1 MFSFDTTVKLHD
13 TDAAG
18 LLFYGNQFKI
28 THDAYE
34 AFLESIGCPL
44 LWIIDE
50 SSFFLPIVHA
60 EADYHLPLAVG
71 DKLTIELTVDSISA
85 HSFVVEYKLT
95 NEKQALAGRVSTVH
109 VSIDKK
115 TRKKIILPE
124 KLKTNLQKSSQ

>member
-1 MFSFDTTVKLHD
+1 MFSYDTTVKLYD

-34 AFLESIGCPL
+34 SFLQSIGCSL
-44 LWIIDE
+44 LWIINE

-71 DKLTIELTVDSISA
+71 DRLTIELVVESISA
-85 HSFVVEYKLT
+85 HSFVIGYKLKDDNDAIVGT
-95 NEKQALAGRVSTVH
+95 VKTVH
-109 VSIDKK
+109 VSLDKK
-115 TRKKIILPE
+115 TRKKIMLPE
-124 KLKTNLQKSSQ
+124 KLKKGLENSSQ

>member
-34 AFLESIGCPL
+34 AFLNSIGCPL

-50 SSFFLPIVHA
+50 SSFFLLIVHA

-71 DKLTIELTVDSISA
+71 DKLTIELTVDSISV
-85 HSFVVEYKLT
+85 HSFIIGYKIT
-95 NEKQALAGRVSTVH
+95 NAKGGLVGTLSTVH
-109 VSIDKK
+109 VAIDKK

-124 KLKTNLQKSSQ
+124 KLKKSLQESRQ